1 MHPHHRSVGNGSHD
15 GRNPTTSTQQNHC
28 LNLERLS
35 QDKYD
40 RFEAW
45 LRENGAQFDLV
56 SFIYLFVCSCVCVCV
71 VVVVVVVVVVRVE
84 GSTGI
89 VRTCVFL

>member
-1 MHPHHRSVGNGSHD
+1 MYTQRPTSNIHPGQAR
-15 GRNPTTSTQQNHC
+15 P
-28 LNLERLS
+28 S

-56 SFIYLFVCSCVCVCV
+56 RSVDFGAVGGVMPEAVLLKSFTHLLYQFPCLCVSCVWV
-71 VVVVVVVVVVRVE
+71 
-84 GSTGI
+84 
-89 VRTCVFL
+89 

>member
-1 MHPHHRSVGNGSHD
+1 MHPRLHSINGSCD
-15 GRNPTTSTQQNHC
+15 DSGGGSGRNPTSSPPSHHHRHHNIG
-28 LNLERLS
+28 LERPT

-56 SFIYLFVCSCVCVCV
+56 SSINCVLISVLF
-71 VVVVVVVVVVRVE
+71 
-84 GSTGI
+84 
-89 VRTCVFL
+89 